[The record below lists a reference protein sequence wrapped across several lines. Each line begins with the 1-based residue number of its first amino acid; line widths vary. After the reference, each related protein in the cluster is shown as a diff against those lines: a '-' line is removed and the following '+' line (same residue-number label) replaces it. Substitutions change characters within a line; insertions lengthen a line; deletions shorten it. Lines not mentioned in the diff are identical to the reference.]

1 MQDNHEQQQQQ
12 QHQQQQ
18 DLLMNSS
25 NNDIPYRNFVHSL
38 KSPKTPKEYAKSKWS
53 MNQAAL
59 LAYCNSGHRTMTYP
73 HRDL

>member
-38 KSPKTPKEYAKSKWS
+38 KSPKHLKSMPS
-53 MNQAAL
+53 QN
-59 LAYCNSGHRTMTYP
+59 GV
-73 HRDL
+73 